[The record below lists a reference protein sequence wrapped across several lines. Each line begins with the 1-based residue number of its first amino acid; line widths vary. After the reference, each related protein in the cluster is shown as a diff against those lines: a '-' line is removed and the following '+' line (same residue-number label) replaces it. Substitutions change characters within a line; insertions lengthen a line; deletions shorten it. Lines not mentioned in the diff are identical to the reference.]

1 MPRGRTTHV
10 YPHGMPVPLLLLH
23 GGTFI
28 ALVLWVIFASGNLI
42 FILGFFALIF
52 LFGFISSRLHQ
63 TYERTGRAVQ
73 IRTKTSIEY
82 VNGTPIPLRVLRYA
96 ALAIAAVLIGLGLSP
111 LTMAQAKPGL
121 IACVLALLGAGIL
134 FIAVNFYYASTGR
147 AKSVDLSQPSTTTP
161 ERQRETV

>member
-1 MPRGRTTHV
+1 
-10 YPHGMPVPLLLLH
+10 MPVPLLLLH

-42 FILGFFALIF
+42 FILGFFA
-52 LFGFISSRLHQ
+52 
-63 TYERTGRAVQ
+63 
-73 IRTKTSIEY
+73 
-82 VNGTPIPLRVLRYA
+82 LRVLRYA